1 MTTTNSHYTFL
12 SHPQGKA
19 ASFNLMVNT
28 SRHSGE
34 VVDDF
39 MKLTKKKD
47 LINLTG
53 GSSQLDTATAR
64 RKKLPSIFSL
74 TIGLPPNFPY
84 NVFALINHN
93 GS

>member
-1 MTTTNSHYTFL
+1 M
-12 SHPQGKA
+12 
-19 ASFNLMVNT
+19 
-28 SRHSGE
+28 
-34 VVDDF
+34 VDDF
-39 MKLTKKKD
+39 MKPAKNKG

-64 RKKLPSIFSL
+64 RKNLPSIFSL
-74 TIGLPPNFPY
+74 TIGLLSNFPY